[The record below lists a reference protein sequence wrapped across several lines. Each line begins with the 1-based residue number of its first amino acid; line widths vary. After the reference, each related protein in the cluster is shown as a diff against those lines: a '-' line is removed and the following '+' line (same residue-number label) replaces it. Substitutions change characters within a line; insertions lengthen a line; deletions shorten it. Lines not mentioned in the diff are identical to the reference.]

1 VYFSKSLVLM
11 DSWDKSFTPV
21 IDHHLDNQF
30 DDDRFNLPHQEI
42 SNLDDNFLHQLENN
56 LYQPNQ
62 LLGPIQDSI
71 NDLSHSA
78 HRSISDVQSGLSFII
93 PDDINIDQV
102 YPPTSIPENTPLL
115 LPNKNNSDP
124 KRFVSPI
131 LTGQNEKSYND
142 EHLYRKQQSQAQV
155 QSDGQHSKMTQSV
168 SQPSHQPQSHVQPQ
182 MVFTPLVSPAVT
194 PLEKYQPPTAA
205 SFEPLTSP
213 ALHAADR
220 LRSSSSMYGPG
231 EDHSSSSYKR
241 RTPHGTPILLA
252 QNQSNNQSNST
263 KPSPSLKGRSSSS
276 FKVNNVS
283 FERLSEA
290 SATSETAV
298 NDGSSMLPP
307 RGKNIEEQPPLM
319 GFTMGRLA
327 EESVRPRS
335 TRKSSN
341 SASSSTTS
349 SPNIIAKANGD
360 KKGIE
365 KPSTKKASH
374 KLAEQGRRN
383 RMNMAVQEL
392 GTLIPQDYHDEVAI
406 PSKAT
411 TVELA
416 SKYIRALKSEIE
428 ELKSKS

>member
-1 VYFSKSLVLM
+1 M
-11 DSWDKSFTPV
+11 DNWQKSFTPA
-21 IDHHLDNQF
+21 IDHHLDSQF
-30 DDDRFNLPHQEI
+30 DDDRFNLPHQDI
-42 SNLDDNFLHQLENN
+42 SNLDDNFLHQLEDN
-56 LYQPNQ
+56 LYQSNQ
-62 LLGPIQDSI
+62 LLGNIQDSI
-71 NDLSHSA
+71 NELAHTV
-78 HRSISDVQSGLSFII
+78 HRSISDVQSDLSFII

-102 YPPTSIPENTPLL
+102 YPPASIPENTPLL
-115 LPNKNNSDP
+115 LPNNKNNNDH

-131 LTGQNEKSYND
+131 LSSQNEKSYND
-142 EHLYRKQQSQAQV
+142 EHLYRKKQQQPQAP
-155 QSDGQHSKMTQSV
+155 SDGQHPNMTESAASQS
-168 SQPSHQPQSHVQPQ
+168 SHQPQSHVQPQ

-194 PLEKYQPPTAA
+194 PMEKYQPPTAA

-231 EDHSSSSYKR
+231 EDQASSSYKR
-241 RTPHGTPILLA
+241 RTPHGTPTLMA
-252 QNQSNNQSNST
+252 QNQGGTQSNST
-263 KPSPSLKGRSSSS
+263 KPSPSLKGRTSAS

-290 SATSETAV
+290 SATSE
-298 NDGSSMLPP
+298 NLGNGGSSMLPP
-307 RGKNIEEQPPLM
+307 RGKSTDEQPPLM

-327 EESVRPRS
+327 EENTRPRS
-335 TRKSSN
+335 TRKQSI
-341 SASSSTTS
+341 SASSSATS
-349 SPNIIAKANGD
+349 SPNIIAKAIGE

-392 GTLIPQDYHDEVAI
+392 GTLIPQDYHDEIAI

-416 SKYIRALKSEIE
+416 SKYIRALKREIE
-428 ELKSKS
+428 ELKGNS